1 MFGGVIPAIIT
12 PFTEEDR
19 VDRDGLVE
27 NLQFLSDAGVSGVVP
42 CGTTGESATLS
53 TAEHMEVVDCVV
65 EHADVPVIA
74 GTGSNSTSEAI
85 SLTKHAEDAGAD
97 AALLIT
103 PYYNKPNREGLIR
116 HFTAIAESVEIPIIL
131 YNVPGRTQLNMTPD
145 VVSELARID
154 NIVGIKEASGDLQQ
168 VSTIIEST
176 REMDFAVLSGDDALT
191 LPIMSLGGTGVIS
204 VAANLVPEKVVKM
217 VKAVENGEMK
227 TALEMHYELS
237 PLVRALF
244 LETNP
249 VPVKM
254 AMELCGLPSGH
265 LRLPL
270 HRGTTATENA
280 LRDALGRLG
289 LL

>member
-1 MFGGVIPAIIT
+1 VRDNSFRGGFVFGGVIPAIIT

-116 HFTAIAESVEIPIIL
+116 HFTAIAESV
-131 YNVPGRTQLNMTPD
+131 
-145 VVSELARID
+145 
-154 NIVGIKEASGDLQQ
+154 
-168 VSTIIEST
+168 
-176 REMDFAVLSGDDALT
+176 
-191 LPIMSLGGTGVIS
+191 VIS
-204 VAANLVPEKVVKM
+204 YRTAEKSIYKI
-217 VKAVENGEMK
+217 
-227 TALEMHYELS
+227 
-237 PLVRALF
+237 
-244 LETNP
+244 
-249 VPVKM
+249 
-254 AMELCGLPSGH
+254 GLMN
-265 LRLPL
+265 RCI
-270 HRGTTATENA
+270 TV
-280 LRDALGRLG
+280 
-289 LL
+289 